1 MESRGSQP
9 RALEQS
15 PALGP
20 RGFYQSLGLS
30 LGSLDRAGGLPLG
43 PEYPVDR
50 MSDLRIGWTSFH
62 SDPRLP
68 GPTYGPRRGVGIR
81 RIP

>member
-1 MESRGSQP
+1 
-9 RALEQS
+9 
-15 PALGP
+15 
-20 RGFYQSLGLS
+20 
-30 LGSLDRAGGLPLG
+30 
-43 PEYPVDR
+43 

-68 GPTYGPRRGVGIR
+68 WPTYGPRRGVGIR